1 MIPQRIALQTD
12 WAAFG
17 GHIPMDGRD
26 PLRTSAP
33 DGYAIERLSSTN
45 VWGCRDV
52 VLNVY
57 GEKVLTILS
66 NPISGII
73 DKSACLVEVA
83 NRWLYGGVSW
93 RRLFRLMDE
102 CCQFVPSGLSRL
114 DLALDFVPSDDQ
126 MDVINQLASG
136 SMYVGGKRSGTIWW
150 KSCPDVSPRFS
161 GLKIPHCQSWGS
173 KNSNV
178 KWKLYYKS
186 LELWEATGGTG
197 MDKPWIVDNWNRH
210 EFDTHD
216 VWRLEVSVHPLS
228 KIMFRGEVATIDDWL
243 KRPGDLAR
251 DLYGNFQVRKNEGHK
266 DRSNDTMVEF
276 LPMDIAAVT
285 HFRRYDGV
293 SERNGLTTLLRQLI
307 KSTDQPEVY
316 RNEHARE
323 MVLTH
328 IEDIVTTGYLQRY
341 ASEVVGT
348 DIWSW
353 IEDVRNRAY
362 QE

>member
-1 MIPQRIALQTD
+1 
-12 WAAFG
+12 
-17 GHIPMDGRD
+17 MDGRD
-26 PLRTSAP
+26 PVRTSAP
-33 DGYAIERLSSTN
+33 DGYAIERLSPTN

-73 DKSACLVEVA
+73 NKSACLVEVA

-114 DLALDFVPSDDQ
+114 DLAFDFVPSVDQ
-126 MDVINQLASG
+126 IAVIDALACG
-136 SMYVGGKRSGTIWW
+136 SMYVAGKRSGTIWW
-150 KSCPDVSPRFS
+150 KNCPDISPRFA
-161 GLKIPHCQSWGS
+161 GRKIPHCQSWGS
-173 KNSNV
+173 KHSNV

-197 MDKPWIVDNWNRH
+197 MDKPWIVDNWVRH
-210 EFDTHD
+210 EFDVHN

-228 KIMFRGEVATIDDWL
+228 KIIFRGEVATIDDWL
-243 KRPGDLAR
+243 KRPLDLSR

-266 DRSNDTMVEF
+266 DRSNDTPVDL
-276 LPMDIAAVT
+276 LPMDIPAVT

-293 SERNGLTTLLRQLI
+293 SERNGLITLLRRLI
-307 KSTDQPEVY
+307 ESTKEPEVY

-323 MVLTH
+323 MVLYH
-328 IEDIVTTGYLQRY
+328 IEDIVTTGYLHRY
-341 ASEVVGT
+341 ASEVVGE
-348 DIWSW
+348 DIFTW
-353 IEDVRNRAY
+353 IENVRCKAY
-362 QE
+362 EE

>member
-1 MIPQRIALQTD
+1 MSSQRIALQTD
-12 WAAFG
+12 WAAFS
-17 GHIPMDGRD
+17 GHIPLDGRD

-73 DKSACLVEVA
+73 DRSACLVEVA

-114 DLALDFVPSDDQ
+114 DLAFDFVPTESQ
-126 MDVINQLASG
+126 VATINALASG
-136 SMYVGGKRSGTIWW
+136 DMYVAGKRSGTIWW
-150 KSCPDVSPRFS
+150 KNCPEISPRFA

-173 KNSNV
+173 KYSNV

-210 EFDTHD
+210 EFDTHA

-228 KIMFRGEVATIDDWL
+228 KIMLRGEVATIDDWL
-243 KRPGDLAR
+243 KRPMDLAR
-251 DLYGNFQVRKNEGHK
+251 DLYGNYQVRKNEGHK
-266 DRSNDTMVEF
+266 DRSNDTQVEF

-293 SERNGLTTLLRQLI
+293 SERNGLITLLRQLI
-307 KSTDQPEVY
+307 KSTDEPEVY

-362 QE
+362 EE